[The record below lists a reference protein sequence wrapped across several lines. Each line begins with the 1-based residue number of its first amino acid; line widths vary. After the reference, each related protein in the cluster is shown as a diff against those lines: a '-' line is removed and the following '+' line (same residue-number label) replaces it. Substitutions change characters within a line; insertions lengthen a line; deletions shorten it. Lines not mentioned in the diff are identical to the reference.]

1 MFQFYNVQISECLFV
16 RKKSNR
22 TYKWLILSK
31 REYYMLGNI
40 NDSVINIHIT
50 EIKHWILFQIKLLV
64 WGYWKDRKK
73 QYMWWKVILYDT
85 KFSSSIRFRHS
96 YH

>member
-1 MFQFYNVQISECLFV
+1 MFQFYNFQISESLFA

-31 REYYMLGNI
+31 IEYYMLGNI
-40 NDSVINIHIT
+40 NDSVINIHII

-73 QYMWWKVILYDT
+73 TVYLMEDDIIWHQIFFFYKI
-85 KFSSSIRFRHS
+85 
-96 YH
+96 